1 MKNNERVARGFKR
14 VGDTS
19 SKYGLNP
26 EKFDED
32 IKRNKEETEKLY
44 CEFIEWI
51 REKKI
56 DPLKFR
62 RLFMRYYE
70 DFIK

>member
-1 MKNNERVARGFKR
+1 MKNNERVARGFKS

-19 SKYGLNP
+19 SKYGLHP
-26 EKFDED
+26 EKFEED

-44 CEFIEWI
+44 SEFIEWV
-51 REKKI
+51 RDKKI

-62 RLFMRYYE
+62 NLFMRYYE